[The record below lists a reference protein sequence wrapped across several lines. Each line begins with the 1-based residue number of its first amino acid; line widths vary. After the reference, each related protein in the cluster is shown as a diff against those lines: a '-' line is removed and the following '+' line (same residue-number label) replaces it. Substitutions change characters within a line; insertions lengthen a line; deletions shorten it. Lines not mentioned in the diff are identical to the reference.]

1 MGKLWVRVALLSTFS
16 VVLTLVLLMLIQDV
30 YEARAAR
37 DLNPSLRAAAEAI
50 QTQPGLTGEQQL
62 ELFRDALRRTAA
74 NDAEVRQLAQL
85 LGESRATRQRVPRLA
100 ALISLPIAVL
110 LSTVLAW
117 FIARPVR
124 NVTRAAARV
133 TEGDLS
139 ARAPQ
144 FNGSRAGDEL
154 TELTGNFNLMAENL
168 ERLENERKEM
178 IADVAHELRTP
189 LTILQGQIDALREGV
204 RPVDDAALA
213 KLEHQ
218 TQHLTRLVED
228 LRVLSAADAGR
239 LPLELQTVDLARL
252 AQRVT
257 AGFEVKAAAKGMV
270 LSFTCDLRQNALVQ
284 ADPHRLEQV
293 LGNLLENAVR
303 YTPEAGT
310 VAVCVAKQQDAAVLE
325 VKDSG
330 PGLSEDAI
338 QHVFDRFYRVD
349 SSRGRALGGSG
360 LGLAISKAL
369 VTLHGGR
376 LEAANRAAGGAVFRV
391 ILPAVFGK
399 RV

>member
-1 MGKLWVRVALLSTFS
+1 MGKLWVRVALLSAFS
-16 VVLTLVLLMLIQDV
+16 VVLTVVLVMLVQDV

-50 QTQPGLTGEQQL
+50 QNQPSLTGEQQL
-62 ELFRDALRRTAA
+62 ELFRDALRLTAA
-74 NDAEVRQLAQL
+74 DDAEVRQLAQL

-144 FNGSRAGDEL
+144 FGGSRAGDEL
-154 TELTGNFNLMAENL
+154 TELTRNFNLMAENL
-168 ERLENERKEM
+168 ERLETERKEM

-189 LTILQGQIDALREGV
+189 LTVLQGQIDALREGV

-218 TQHLTRLVED
+218 TRHLTRLVED
-228 LRVLSAADAGR
+228 LRTLSAADAGR

-252 AQRVT
+252 TQRVT
-257 AGFEVKAAAKGMV
+257 AAFEVKASAKGTA
-270 LSFTCDLRQNALVQ
+270 LSFHCDLRQNALVQ

-303 YTPEAGT
+303 YTPESGA
-310 VAVCVAKQQDAAVLE
+310 VAVRVTQQQNAAVLE
-325 VKDSG
+325 VSDSG
-330 PGLSEDAI
+330 PGLPEDALP
-338 QHVFDRFYRVD
+338 HLFDRFYRVD

-360 LGLAISKAL
+360 LGLAVSKAL

-391 ILPAVFGK
+391 ILPAAF
-399 RV
+399 RR